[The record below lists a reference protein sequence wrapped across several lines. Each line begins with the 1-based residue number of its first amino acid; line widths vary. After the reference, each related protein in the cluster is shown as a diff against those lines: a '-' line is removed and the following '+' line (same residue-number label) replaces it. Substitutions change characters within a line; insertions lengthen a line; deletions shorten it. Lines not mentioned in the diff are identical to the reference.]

1 MFISTDAI
9 VLKNTPYQETSIIS
23 RLFCKETGKISA
35 ILKGAKRKNNNLSG
49 IIEPGNVINITFYDK
64 PNLKLSK
71 EVKLIKTYY
80 NSRKI
85 LSHYYYTMAIV
96 SLIDKLCME
105 NQSYADLFNLSVNIL
120 DKMDEQSIDTELLF
134 IYFLIHLNKYIG
146 YEININ
152 SSTLSKD
159 SNNRKQEDEI
169 LKYCISPIDTL
180 HMIDMQ
186 MVNKL
191 DLLNRLKIII
201 YRHMKHHVIDLNEI
215 YSINMLKSIN
225 HERTSRSN

>member
-9 VLKNTPYQETSIIS
+9 ILKNTPYQETSIIS
-23 RLFCKETGKISA
+23 RLFTKDTGKISA
-35 ILKGAKRKNNNLSG
+35 IFKGAKRKKNNLSG

-85 LSHYYYTMAIV
+85 LNHYYYTMAII
-96 SLIDKLCME
+96 SLVDKLCME
-105 NQSYADLFNLSVNIL
+105 NQSNVDLYNLSVSIL
-120 DKMDEQSIDTELLF
+120 DKMDEQSINTELLF
-134 IYFLIHLNKYIG
+134 IYFLIHLNRHIG

-152 SSTLSKD
+152 SLVLRKD
-159 SNNRKQEDEI
+159 FDNREQENEI
-169 LKYCISPIDTL
+169 LQYFIKSIDHL
-180 HMIDMQ
+180 NMIDLNV
-186 MVNKL
+186 VNEL

-201 YRHMKHHVIDLNEI
+201 YRQMKHNVIDLNEI
-215 YSINMLKSIN
+215 YSINMLKSLN
-225 HERTSRSN
+225 NERTSRSN

>member
-9 VLKNTPYQETSIIS
+9 ILKNTPYQETSIIS
-23 RLFCKETGKISA
+23 RLFTKDTGKISA
-35 ILKGAKRKNNNLSG
+35 IFKGAKRKNNNLSG

-85 LSHYYYTMAIV
+85 LNHYYYTMAII
-96 SLIDKLCME
+96 SLVDKLCME
-105 NQSYADLFNLSVNIL
+105 NQSNVNLYNLSVSIL
-120 DKMDEQSIDTELLF
+120 DKMDEQSINTELLF
-134 IYFLIHLNKYIG
+134 IYFLIHLNRHIG

-152 SSTLSKD
+152 SSIFSED
-159 SNNRKQEDEI
+159 FNNREQENEI
-169 LKYCISPIDTL
+169 LQYFIESIDCL
-180 HMIDMQ
+180 NMIDLNI
-186 MVNKL
+186 VNEL

-201 YRHMKHHVIDLNEI
+201 YRQMKHNVIDLNEI
-215 YSINMLKSIN
+215 YSINMLKSLN
-225 HERTSRSN
+225 NERTSRSN